1 MGTKWQVTTIERKF
15 VEVSELD
22 MRQRL
27 EEVAEVFYDAFC
39 ELHKIRSVEPELTKS
54 GDEQDKNFPVSIM

>member
-1 MGTKWQVTTIERKF
+1 MGTKWQVTTVERKF
-15 VEVSELD
+15 AEVSEAV

-39 ELHKIRSVEPELTKS
+39 ELHKTRSVEPELTKS
-54 GDEQDKNFPVSIM
+54 GDEQDQKKAG

>member
-1 MGTKWQVTTIERKF
+1 MGTKWKVTTIERKF
-15 VEVSELD
+15 VEVSEAV

-27 EEVAEVFYDAFC
+27 EVVAEVFYDVFC

-54 GDEQDKNFPVSIM
+54 SDELDPRKAG

>member
-1 MGTKWQVTTIERKF
+1 MGTKWQGTTVERRF
-15 VEVSELD
+15 VEVSEAV

-39 ELHKIRSVEPELTKS
+39 ELHKNRSVEPEQTKS
-54 GDEQDKNFPVSIM
+54 GDEQDKRKAG